1 VQIEQH
7 GDTKFVRMAE
17 RLINI
22 DELDMD
28 LIDSINPFQ
37 KAYEI
42 LSKSV
47 TEEVLRTIHGA
58 IASTKISMTEQEAVS
73 SWPRIHAFRKEKGV
87 PPSLVS
93 PGRSRTC
100 HRESPHFHNVHNNGR

>member
-1 VQIEQH
+1 
-7 GDTKFVRMAE
+7 MAE

-22 DELDMD
+22 DDIDMD

-58 IASTKISMTEQEAVS
+58 ITSTKISMTEQEAVS
-73 SWPRIHAFRKEKGV
+73 SWPRIRAFKRERGLA
-87 PPSLVS
+87 PSLVS
-93 PGRSRTC
+93 PNPIERRLAEALAWLQAKK
-100 HRESPHFHNVHNNGR
+100 REQAKTTSAES